1 LPNCRPVRAGG
12 EISPPLNRNAE
23 CTCLMSMPMLV
34 SKPSNIDVREPSA
47 EIPGRQIIK
56 QQQILSFSFLLTD
69 IAARLV
75 FAIVNTPRNMTVLP
89 ISPANA
95 SRNASNSYAGENQ
108 LDAYAPDEKSAKLKL
123 KRY

>member
-56 QQQILSFSFLLTD
+56 QQQILSFSFL
-69 IAARLV
+69 
-75 FAIVNTPRNMTVLP
+75 FAYVETSCQLLLSPLP
-89 ISPANA
+89 PP
-95 SRNASNSYAGENQ
+95 YQ
-108 LDAYAPDEKSAKLKL
+108 
-123 KRY
+123 